1 MPSHAKQ
8 SVTNRA
14 TRHKNKLAS
23 ALLLSALALITA
35 LPTGPAFA
43 TRAANGLLFDT
54 QIEPESARI
63 EVTRIKFDASSAR
76 SSGSKVNAAK
86 LSAIQL
92 ISANKG
98 FTIADGK
105 LVETSN
111 AGVTWRE
118 ITPSQN
124 QLQNAASSG
133 KLAQAAAPQISA
145 QQFLDA
151 QHGFAI
157 DRNWGEPMLWRTLSG
172 GTRWQALALP
182 FAQFGQL
189 EVGVIN
195 MHFTDAKNGWVMAR
209 EPSSSNF
216 SFGRLYATQNGGET
230 WAELARPP
238 AAGQLKFASQSRGW
252 LLGGADG
259 RALYQTID
267 GGKSWQAIVAQNS
280 LFPDASF
287 SDLAMPISVNGR
299 FVFAAL
305 STAEDNKI
313 TVQNLN
319 QFALNADGSFEELAN
334 ARVVMHPQ
342 ATQAARLVSATVSI
356 VLSGD
361 VAVLQSSDTF
371 VSKVF
376 IEPSGTASTVTE
388 ADGTRWMLFTD
399 GACSSSGAK
408 PLCEAQQ
415 QLSSVKNTSAREAS
429 AAAVTAPRSTITAPE
444 NQLNQAQST
453 RRGFD
458 ACQAQ
463 STSNLQAWWTSSP
476 FKDVNF
482 YMGGRNRACS
492 QPNLNASWI
501 TSALNIGWNL
511 MPTWVGYQSQS
522 SICTGCAKY
531 SATSA
536 TARLQ
541 GIDEANLA
549 ADAAEVLGISKPN
562 IIYFNLE
569 KYNVETASD
578 KAFVDGFNE
587 RLTQRGYVPGLY
599 VHWTNINSF
608 TTITNPPQGVWVARW
623 SGSGGSGPS
632 SVPNPNT
639 ITGVSDSIF
648 VNKRIWQHYGDFNQT
663 WGGVSITIDS
673 NIANGP
679 VVGAAPVAQTIT
691 FTAPANR
698 TLASGAFN
706 VVATTSSGLP
716 VTFISLAATVCT
728 VSGTN
733 VTLLTGGTCTLRA
746 SQAGNGSYLAAAM
759 VDRSFTITNVLTAQS
774 ITFAALSGRTINSG
788 VFDVSAT
795 ASSGLTVSF
804 TSATPTTCTVS
815 GVRTTLLAVGTCTL
829 RAAQAGNS
837 SFAAAA
843 NVDRSFVIS
852 AAPAL
857 TWPSIAQNST
867 LPQTVKTIQ
876 YLLQFRGYTTVTA
889 DGAFGPGT
897 NTAVKNFQTSKG
909 LTSDGVVG
917 ASTWMALIAVT
928 QQGETSAKAKAVQSE
943 LGIAVDGIFGSGTAT
958 AVKNFQTSKGLTSNG
973 IVDETTWN
981 ALVK

>member
-8 SVTNRA
+8 SASNIAVTRKAN
-14 TRHKNKLAS
+14 LART
-23 ALLLSALALITA
+23 LLFSALAIFTA
-35 LPTGPAFA
+35 LPAHAFN
-43 TRAANGLLFDT
+43 RVPLDT
-54 QIEPESARI
+54 QIDVDAASI
-63 EVTRIKFDASSAR
+63 DVTRIRSEALSVPRASA
-76 SSGSKVNAAK
+76 KIPKAK

-92 ISANKG
+92 ISASKG
-98 FTIADGK
+98 TAIADGK
-105 LVETSN
+105 LVLTAD
-111 AGVTWRE
+111 AGATWRDVS
-118 ITPSQN
+118 PK
-124 QLQNAASSG
+124 LGAAI
-133 KLAQAAAPQISA
+133 ATQATQISA
-145 QQFLDA
+145 HQFLDS
-151 QHGFAI
+151 QRGFAV
-157 DRNWGEPMLWRTLSG
+157 DRNWGEPMLWRTASG
-172 GTRWQALALP
+172 GAQWQALALP
-182 FAQFGQL
+182 FAQFGQV
-189 EVGVIN
+189 EVGVVN
-195 MHFTDAKNGWVMAR
+195 MHFSDARNGWVIAR

-216 SFGRLYATQNGGET
+216 SIARLYATQDGGDT

-238 AAGQLKFASQSRGW
+238 ASGQLKFATKSRGW

-267 GGKSWQAIVAQNS
+267 GGKTWQAVVANNS
-280 LFPDASF
+280 LFPDALF
-287 SDLAMPISVNGR
+287 SDLAMPISVGGQY
-299 FVFAAL
+299 VFAAL
-305 STAEDNKI
+305 SSAEHNKVM
-313 TVQNLN
+313 VQDLS
-319 QFALNADGSFEELAN
+319 QFALNLDGSIKELSS
-334 ARVVMHPQ
+334 ARVVMRPQ
-342 ATQAARLVSATVSI
+342 ATQAARLVTADSSI
-356 VLSGD
+356 VLTGD
-361 VAVLQSSDTF
+361 VAALQSNSEFLT
-371 VSKVF
+371 KVF
-376 IEPSGTASTVTE
+376 IEPSGTANAVSE
-388 ADGTRWMLFTD
+388 ADGARWILFAD
-399 GACSSSGAK
+399 GACSANGAQ
-408 PLCEAQQ
+408 PLCVAEQ
-415 QLSSVKNTSAREAS
+415 QLASLKNTSAREAS
-429 AAAVTAPRSTITAPE
+429 AVSIAPARALTSPPVA
-444 NQLNQAQST
+444 QLNLAQST

-492 QPNLNASWI
+492 QPNLNAAWI
-501 TSALNIGWNL
+501 SSALNIGWNL

-531 SATSA
+531 SATAA

-541 GIDEANLA
+541 GADEANLA
-549 ADAAEVLGISKPN
+549 ADAAEALGISKPN

-578 KAFVDGFNE
+578 KSFVDGFNAQ
-587 RLTQRGYVPGLY
+587 LTARGYIPGLY
-599 VHWTNINSF
+599 VHWTNIDSF
-608 TTITNPPQGVWVARW
+608 TTIANPPQGVWVARW
-623 SGSGGSGPS
+623 SGSGGTGPS

-639 ITGVSDSIF
+639 ITGVSDFIF

-663 WGGVSITIDS
+663 WGGVSIAIDA

-698 TLASGAFN
+698 TLASGAFT
-706 VVATTSSGLP
+706 VSASASSGLP

-733 VTLLTGGTCTLRA
+733 VTLLTGGTCSLRA
-746 SQAGNGSYLAAAM
+746 SQAGNSSYLAAAT
-759 VDRSFTITNVLTAQS
+759 VDRSFTISNALTAQS
-774 ITFAALSGRTINSG
+774 ITFAALSGRAINSG
-788 VFDVSAT
+788 AFDVSAT

-804 TSATPTTCTVS
+804 TSATPATCTVS

-829 RAAQAGNS
+829 RAAQAGNTT
-837 SFAAAA
+837 FAAAA
-843 NVDRSFVIS
+843 NVDRSFAIA

-857 TWPSIAQNST
+857 TWPNVAQNSALT
-867 LPQTVKTIQ
+867 QTVKTIQ

-897 NTAVKNFQTSKG
+897 DTAVKNFQTSKG
-909 LTSDGVVG
+909 LAADGVVG
-917 ASTWMALIAVT
+917 ASTWVALIAVT

-943 LGIAVDGIFGSGTAT
+943 LGIAADGIFGSGTAT